1 MSFLKKKS
9 LNIVILILAVILI
22 LVPSLILPVCP
33 VMKDGYKMSCYYSKY
48 FCMAIGFI
56 ILISS
61 FISMFVNKK
70 IFIIIL
76 SVINILGG
84 LLVHLVPN
92 KIVKISVGID
102 KMGRS
107 KFMGY
112 CMKSTMNCVKNHTFL
127 VTSILG
133 ILIFILS
140 FGYIIYLL
148 VKKEN

>member
-9 LNIVILILAVILI
+9 LNVVILILAVFLI
-22 LVPSLILPVCP
+22 LVPSFILPVCP
-33 VMKDGYKMSCYYSKY
+33 VMKDGYKMSCYYSKF
-48 FCMAIGFI
+48 FCMAIGGI
-56 ILISS
+56 ILVSS
-61 FISMFVNKK
+61 FISIVVNNK

-76 SVINILGG
+76 SIVNIVGG

-92 KIVKISVGID
+92 KIVKISVGLD

-140 FGYIIYLL
+140 LGFVIYLL